1 VAALGTAFSQE
12 ELDEMARQIPLH
24 GSTHD
29 FTKLTREL
37 RGIKQRYPKSDT
49 VILTPDAG
57 VKYEVLVRTMDAARE
72 YEAKQGKTIQTVG
85 LFPTVVVS
93 TVVR

>member
-1 VAALGTAFSQE
+1 
-12 ELDEMARQIPLH
+12 MARQIPLH

-49 VILTPDAG
+49 VILTPTRA
-57 VKYEVLVRTMDAARE
+57 
-72 YEAKQGKTIQTVG
+72 
-85 LFPTVVVS
+85 
-93 TVVR
+93 

>member
-1 VAALGTAFSQE
+1 
-12 ELDEMARQIPLH
+12 
-24 GSTHD
+24 
-29 FTKLTREL
+29 
-37 RGIKQRYPKSDT
+37 
-49 VILTPDAG
+49 VILTPDTG

-72 YEAKQGKTIQTVG
+72 YEAKQGKTIHTVG

>member
-1 VAALGTAFSQE
+1 
-12 ELDEMARQIPLH
+12 
-24 GSTHD
+24 
-29 FTKLTREL
+29 
-37 RGIKQRYPKSDT
+37 
-49 VILTPDAG
+49 LTPDAG